1 MRFPF
6 IMAPEGDNG
15 GGGGGGA
22 TILSQGAATA
32 TTTTTQPNQQSGD
45 AGQPPQFDFRAQLDD
60 QGNFK
65 PGWHGALPDDLKP
78 HSESIGKYPNP
89 LEMMRGLA
97 NAQKLIGQRKE
108 IKPPGPEAKPEE
120 IAAWRKTIGVPEAAT
135 IEAYGIKAPEKL
147 PEGVSWDEEAAK
159 GFTTK
164 AHELGLTPAQV
175 QGLIAYDVERQ
186 GGAFGKS
193 KAAIEA
199 HVAAQ
204 REMLTKEWGDKF
216 EENKARAMK
225 TAQLLGI
232 DPTDAEIGNSA
243 KLIKALHAASSLIQE
258 DKLLASD
265 KVGLG
270 LTGPA
275 QAEDIMRNP
284 ANPWNAAY
292 WGKQGK
298 EKQMEAQ
305 ALIQR
310 LNGVKMPA

>member
-15 GGGGGGA
+15 GGSA
-22 TILSQGAATA
+22 TILSTGAQPAPAPT
-32 TTTTTQPNQQSGD
+32 PNQQGGD
-45 AGQPPQFDFRAQLDD
+45 AGQSAQFDFRAHLDE

-65 PGWHGALPDDLKP
+65 PGWHGSLPEDLKP
-78 HSESIGKYPNP
+78 YGESIGKYPNP
-89 LEMMRGLA
+89 VEMMRGLA

-108 IKPPGPEAKPEE
+108 VKPPGPDAKPEE

-135 IEAYGIKAPEKL
+135 VEAYGIKKPEQL
-147 PEGVSWDEEAAK
+147 PEGVSWDDEAAK

-175 QGLIAYDVERQ
+175 QGLIAYDMERQ

-284 ANPWNAAY
+284 NNPWNAAY

-298 EKQMEAQ
+298 EKQKEAQ
-305 ALIQR
+305 ALIHR